1 MADLNTAL
9 AVAAEAHAGQFDRA
23 GKPYVLHPLRLM
35 WEMETE
41 TEMIVALLHDVV
53 EDNEAWTLERLTAVG
68 FSQEVV
74 TAVDALSRRSDE
86 SYETFIERIRP
97 NPLAVRVKLADLRD
111 NMNPLRL
118 EKLTERDL
126 ERLVKYHQAWQ
137 VLNGR

>member
-1 MADLNTAL
+1 
-9 AVAAEAHAGQFDRA
+9 
-23 GKPYVLHPLRLM
+23 
-35 WEMETE
+35 
-41 TEMIVALLHDVV
+41 MIVALLHDVV

-86 SYETFIERIRP
+86 SYEAFIERIRP